1 MFEPRVKNGQT
12 DLLMKALLSLESTDE
27 AYRFFEDLCTI
38 AEIKS
43 MAQRIEV
50 AKMLREHA
58 TYQEIARQT
67 GASSAT
73 ISRVNRAL
81 LYGANGYTAVHLRQ
95 AGRIDAKGLAHRLA
109 PAATAQVEEL
119 RAAGIGPV
127 TAKLR
132 AARERPDHPGIDGAQ
147 TQITSSNQ

>member
-58 TYQEIARQT
+58 TYQEKT

-81 LYGANGYTAVHLRQ
+81 LYGANGYTAVL
-95 AGRIDAKGLAHRLA
+95 DAMEN
-109 PAATAQVEEL
+109 AAEKE
-119 RAAGIGPV
+119 
-127 TAKLR
+127 KK
-132 AARERPDHPGIDGAQ
+132 D
-147 TQITSSNQ
+147 

>member
-81 LYGANGYTAVHLRQ
+81 LYGAERLYGGAGCHGKCRGKGKERLRKQ
-95 AGRIDAKGLAHRLA
+95 KWI
-109 PAATAQVEEL
+109 
-119 RAAGIGPV
+119 
-127 TAKLR
+127 
-132 AARERPDHPGIDGAQ
+132 
-147 TQITSSNQ
+147 

>member
-73 ISRVNRAL
+73 IFCVERRNFPRFL
-81 LYGANGYTAVHLRQ
+81 PCFCPVHL
-95 AGRIDAKGLAHRLA
+95 GRNVL
-109 PAATAQVEEL
+109 
-119 RAAGIGPV
+119 
-127 TAKLR
+127 
-132 AARERPDHPGIDGAQ
+132 
-147 TQITSSNQ
+147 

>member
-50 AKMLREHA
+50 AKMLRGHA

-81 LYGANGYTAVHLRQ
+81 LYGANGYTAVL
-95 AGRIDAKGLAHRLA
+95 DAMEN
-109 PAATAQVEEL
+109 AAEKE
-119 RAAGIGPV
+119 
-127 TAKLR
+127 KK
-132 AARERPDHPGIDGAQ
+132 D
-147 TQITSSNQ
+147 

>member
-58 TYQEIARQT
+58 TYQEIAHQT
-67 GASSAT
+67 VYLLIR
-73 ISRVNRAL
+73 ISRVSRAL
-81 LYGANGYTAVHLRQ
+81 LYGADGYTAVL
-95 AGRIDAKGLAHRLA
+95 DAHGKCRGKGK
-109 PAATAQVEEL
+109 EK
-119 RAAGIGPV
+119 
-127 TAKLR
+127 KLR
-132 AARERPDHPGIDGAQ
+132 KQKWI
-147 TQITSSNQ
+147 